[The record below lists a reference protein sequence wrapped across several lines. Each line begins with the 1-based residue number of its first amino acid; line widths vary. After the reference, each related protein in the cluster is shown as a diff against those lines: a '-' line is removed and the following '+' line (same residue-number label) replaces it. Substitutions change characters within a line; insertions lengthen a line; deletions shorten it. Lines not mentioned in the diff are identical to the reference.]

1 MPRGAYDCT
10 GAAPGSYASRQARQ
24 MYPCGGGSTPRA
36 SQAVL
41 FTGPVPVAGYQSQ
54 SSHVYGAP
62 PPHHAPNNR
71 GVMNYGFPATG
82 IPTQA
87 GFVPQQQQQQQ
98 HQQQQHVAAYMT
110 RPGCF
115 APSSHHQPQQQQM
128 QMVGQRYAY
137 PPPAAAQLQ
146 SHQGIVYSA
155 PRAGGYPQQQQ
166 QQQQQQQGLIAYGAT
181 GFAPAVPTW
190 YRRP

>member
-87 GFVPQQQQQQQ
+87 GFVPQQQQQQ

-166 QQQQQQQGLIAYGAT
+166 QQQQQGLIAYGAT

>member
-24 MYPCGGGSTPRA
+24 MHPCGGGSTPRA
-36 SQAVL
+36 SQAAL
-41 FTGPVPVAGYQSQ
+41 FTGTIQA
-54 SSHVYGAP
+54 SSGPQPSHIYGAP

-71 GVMNYGFPATG
+71 GVMGYGFPATAG
-82 IPTQA
+82 APTQA
-87 GFVPQQQQQQQ
+87 AFVPQQQQQQQ
-98 HQQQQHVAAYMT
+98 QHVAAYMA

-115 APSSHHQPQQQQM
+115 APWQQQQQM
-128 QMVGQRYAY
+128 QMIGQRYAY
-137 PPPAAAQLQ
+137 SVPATVQLQ
-146 SHQGIVYSA
+146 GLPAVAYSA
-155 PRAGGYPQQQQ
+155 PRAGGYHQQQQ
-166 QQQQQQQGLIAYGAT
+166 PQPQPQRQAVNAYGAT